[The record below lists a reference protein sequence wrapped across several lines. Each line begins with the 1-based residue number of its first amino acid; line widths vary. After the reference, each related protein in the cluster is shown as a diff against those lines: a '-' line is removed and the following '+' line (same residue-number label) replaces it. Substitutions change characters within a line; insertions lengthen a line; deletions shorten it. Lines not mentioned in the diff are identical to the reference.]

1 MDEKKLR
8 DELIRDEGI
17 RLKAYKCSAGVWTI
31 GVGHTGDITEDDV
44 LCDET
49 EAFALLELDINEA
62 VRHLDEYWPKWR
74 GLSDARQR
82 ALVNMVFNLGI
93 GGVMKFKMMLA
104 ALAESRWD
112 DAADAALDSKWA
124 DQVKGRAQRIA
135 TLIRE
140 G

>member
-1 MDEKKLR
+1 
-8 DELIRDEGI
+8 
-17 RLKAYKCSAGVWTI
+17 
-31 GVGHTGDITEDDV
+31 
-44 LCDET
+44 
-49 EAFALLELDINEA
+49 
-62 VRHLDEYWPKWR
+62 
-74 GLSDARQR
+74 
-82 ALVNMVFNLGI
+82 MVFNLGI